1 MGYFLRYAFSVGLLI
16 AAVAVNAQS
25 KPGPKKLSWS
35 DQFILDK
42 QGKAFPMLDSFTT
55 LNSKV
60 YNFATS
66 KRPAF
71 VYISSESCLP
81 CKFELP
87 LYLEACKTYPA
98 FDFVYF
104 TTEEDSMA
112 VLHKFGANA
121 GLPNLYIIS
130 RPYGYFYDNQL
141 FMNFPTKYFIDSKR
155 KVETVQLGGYMVKE
169 KVWEEWQPVL
179 THLQ

>member
-1 MGYFLRYAFSVGLLI
+1 MIYRSLIYIVLLVSI
-16 AAVAVNAQS
+16 STSLWAQQ
-25 KPGPKKLSWS
+25 PKKLSWN

-42 QGKAFPMLDSFTT
+42 SGKPFPVQDSFVT
-55 LNSKV
+55 LNGKV
-60 YNFATS
+60 YDFRKS
-66 KRPAF
+66 IHPAF

-87 LYLEACKTYPA
+87 LYMEACKQYPD

-104 TTEEDSMA
+104 TTDQDTMA
-112 VLHKFGANA
+112 VKNKFGKQFNI
-121 GLPNLYIIS
+121 PNLYIVS
-130 RPYGYFYDNQL
+130 RPYDYFYEHQL
-141 FMNFPTKYFIDSKR
+141 MLGFPTKYFINGKQ

-169 KVWEEWQPVL
+169 KVLEEWLPVL

>member
-1 MGYFLRYAFSVGLLI
+1 MRHLFRYIFGISFLTAAI
-16 AAVAVNAQS
+16 AAGTHAQQ
-25 KPGPKKLSWS
+25 PQKKLSWS
-35 DQFILDK
+35 DQFILDRS
-42 QGKAFPMLDSFTT
+42 GKAFPIQDSFAT
-55 LNSKV
+55 LNGKV
-60 YNFATS
+60 YNFRQS

-87 LYLEACKTYPA
+87 LYLDACKAYPG

-104 TTEEDSMA
+104 TTEEDSAA
-112 VLHKFGANA
+112 VLKKFGAQDKQ
-121 GLPNLYIIS
+121 PNLYIIS
-130 RPYGYFYDNQL
+130 RPYSYFYDNQL

-155 KVETVQLGGYMVKE
+155 KVEIVQLGGYMVKE
-169 KVWEEWQPVL
+169 KVLDEWQPVL

>member
-1 MGYFLRYAFSVGLLI
+1 MC
-16 AAVAVNAQS
+16 AAALAVSAQA
-25 KPGPKKLSWS
+25 PKKLSWS

-42 QGKAFPMLDSFTT
+42 SGKAFPVQDSFVT
-55 LNSKV
+55 LNGRV
-60 YNFATS
+60 YNFTTS
-66 KRPAF
+66 HRPAF

-87 LYLEACKTYPA
+87 LYLEACKTYPG

-104 TTEEDSMA
+104 TTEEDSAA
-112 VLHKFGANA
+112 VLKKFGTEA
-121 GLPNLYIIS
+121 GQPNLYIIA
-130 RPYGYFYDNQL
+130 RPYSYFYDNQL

-169 KVWEEWQPVL
+169 KVLGEWQPVL